1 MTGAAGDVMP
11 ELVIKNCH
19 IGDGNPKICVPLV
32 GRTEEEILK
41 QAIDI
46 VKESARCESQHPG
59 YKVDIVEFR
68 ADYYD
73 DVTNST
79 KLLELLKVLRDVFS
93 DKLLLFTYR
102 SEEEGGEFRHDR
114 AENMLADI
122 YEWVIVS
129 GLVDLIDIELLQ
141 GNYYVVRNSTKAHD
155 NGVRVIISNHD
166 LEKTPHDA
174 DMEEM
179 LREMKIFGAD
189 IMKIATTPKNEFDVR
204 RLMEFTENV
213 TKGNKGY
220 EDIQLPLV
228 TMAMGEL
235 GKKTRVSGK
244 TTGSAITFA
253 MVGNASAPGQLP
265 LEELMKELENN

>member
-1 MTGAAGDVMP
+1 MQ

-32 GRTEEEILK
+32 GHSEDEILK

-46 VKESARCESQHPG
+46 VKEAARCEGLHPG
-59 YKVDIVEFR
+59 YRVDIIEFR

-79 KLLELLKVLRDVFS
+79 KLLELIKMLRDIFS
-93 DKLLLFTYR
+93 DRVLLFTYR

-114 AENMLADI
+114 AENMLTDI
-122 YEWVIVS
+122 YEWVVVS
-129 GLVDLIDIELLQ
+129 GLVDMIDIELLQ
-141 GNYYVVRNSTKAHD
+141 GNYYVVRNATKAHD
-155 NGVRVIISNHD
+155 NGVKVIISNHD
-166 LEKTPHDA
+166 LEKTPHDGDMA
-174 DMEEM
+174 DM

-189 IMKIATTPKNEFDVR
+189 VMKLATTPKNEFDVR
-204 RLMEFTENV
+204 RLMEFTQNV
-213 TKGNKGY
+213 TEGNKGY

-228 TMAMGEL
+228 TMAMGEI
-235 GKKTRVSGK
+235 GKKTRITGK

-253 MVGNASAPGQLP
+253 MVGSASAPGQLP
-265 LEELMKELENN
+265 LEELMQELEKM